1 MEFDG
6 TFNEEFME
14 FDGMNEECFIEF
26 EFPSH

>member
-14 FDGMNEECFIEF
+14 FDEMNEEFFIEF